1 MSESLQ
7 ARLPELESL
16 CREFGVRRLWVFGS
30 AAKDQLREDSD
41 LDFALEFEHAPDG
54 MGPLEQFFGLQ
65 RRLEELLGRTVDL
78 VEWSGARNP
87 FFRREVERTRRE
99 LYAA

>member
-1 MSESLQ
+1 V
-7 ARLPELESL
+7 
-16 CREFGVRRLWVFGS
+16 CHCKREFGVRRLWVFGS
-30 AAKDQLREDSD
+30 AAKDQLRQDSD
-41 LDFALEFEHAPDG
+41 LDFALEFRHLPEG

-65 RRLEELLGRTVDL
+65 RRLEALFERSVDL
-78 VEWSGARNP
+78 VEWSAAKNP